1 MRKLLDL
8 YPCQGGAGAGY
19 YRAGFD
25 VVGVDIVPQPRNPFP
40 LIVSDAI
47 EYVRMLGS
55 SIHMYDLV
63 HASPPC
69 QFYSKAQRLR
79 DNEHPDLIA
88 LTREALEEYGVPYV
102 IENVGDAVPELI
114 RPVELCGSM
123 FGLTRTY
130 RHRYFETGGWS
141 LTEPHH
147 PAHVAPQAKMGRMPR
162 EGEVIQAIG
171 NFAGSPIIRE
181 EWNVPWMDRDGIREA
196 IPPAYTE
203 YIGKEFL
210 RAVAS

>member
-8 YPCQGGAGAGY
+8 YCCQGGAGAGY

-25 VVGVDIVPQPRNPFP
+25 VIGVDISPQPQNPHP
-40 LIVSDAI
+40 TIVSDAL
-47 EYVRMLGS
+47 EYVRMLGTR
-55 SIHMYDLV
+55 IHMYDLI

-69 QFYSKAQRLR
+69 QHDSKTQRLR
-79 DNEHPDLIA
+79 GNDHPDLIA
-88 LTREALEEYGVPYV
+88 LTREVLEETGVPYV
-102 IENVGDAVPELI
+102 IENVGDAVPKLI

-130 RHRYFETGGWS
+130 RHRYFETGGWT
-141 LTEPHH
+141 LPEPQH

-171 NFAGSPIIRE
+171 NFAGSPIIRK
-181 EWNVPWMDRDGIREA
+181 EWDVPWMSRDGIREA
-196 IPPAYTE
+196 IPPAYSE
-203 YIGKEFL
+203 YIGKQWIE
-210 RAVAS
+210 AHW